1 MTYNIKL
8 DVFEGPLDLLLH
20 LIKEHQVDIYDIPIA
35 LVTEQYLQYIELMK
49 SLNLDVAGEFLV
61 MASTLTYIKSR
72 MLLPKHEQ
80 EEEEAEE
87 GEDPRDELVARLVEY
102 KKIKEAAVALKTME
116 MEQSRVFVRQPQPD
130 LGLKEGDLLLEV
142 NVLELLKAFKKI
154 LDNYKGP
161 QLISVTL
168 QEISVTD
175 KINEIMAVLES
186 VEHCRFDS
194 LFKSGRNRGEV
205 VATFLAL
212 LELMR
217 LKLVRVNQGR
227 IGGDILVF
235 RAPENGHGPDSPEE
249 GEEGEEESGAEESGM
264 APQDERP
271 RKPHTDGLDDEES
284 GDEEEPDDE
293 EMDEEEMEDDNQD
306 GYTPES

>member
-20 LIKEHQVDIYDIPIA
+20 LIKENQVDIYDIPIA
-35 LVTEQYLQYIELMK
+35 MVTEQYFQYIEIMK
-49 SLNLDVAGEFLV
+49 SLSLEVAGEYLV

-80 EEEEAEE
+80 EEEEVED
-87 GEDPRDELVARLVEY
+87 GVDPRDELVARLVEY
-102 KKIKEAAVALKTME
+102 RKIKEAAVALKTME
-116 MEQSRVFVRQPQPD
+116 MEQSRIFVRQPQAD
-130 LGLKEGDLLLEV
+130 LGIKDGDLLLEV
-142 NVLELLKAFKKI
+142 NVLELLKSFKKI

-161 QLISVTL
+161 QEISVTL

-175 KINEIMAVLES
+175 KINEIMAVLEN
-186 VEHCRFDS
+186 VEHCPFDS
-194 LFKSGRNRGEV
+194 LFKSGRNRMEV

-217 LKLVRVNQGR
+217 LKLIRVNQGR
-227 IGGDILVF
+227 IGGEILVF
-235 RAPENGHGPDSPEE
+235 RAPENGHGAHSTEEEE
-249 GEEGEEESGAEESGM
+249 GEELGGEGPERDQEDEQKRRPEIGHAGDPAEGEEEEPGG
-264 APQDERP
+264 
-271 RKPHTDGLDDEES
+271 DDET
-284 GDEEEPDDE
+284 
-293 EMDEEEMEDDNQD
+293 EDDNQD